1 MTTIAPE
8 QIHEVVR
15 ERYGQIAESFKPAVA
30 AADCCSP
37 SDSSSSS
44 CCGPSD
50 SSNGDGCGSSSLY
63 EADLSNLPADVTG
76 LSLGCGDPITLAGL
90 QPGQTIL
97 DLGSGGGIDCFLA
110 ARQVGATGRVIGVDM
125 TPAMLAKAE
134 RNKAKVGLANVEFRQ
149 GQIEA
154 LPVAGDTV
162 DVIISNCVIN
172 LSPDKPAVFREA
184 FRVLRPG
191 GRLAIS
197 DMVVQGRLSA
207 DQRANMSA
215 WAACLTGA
223 EAIEDYV
230 GAIRAAGFVDVSVRD
245 KDAPDVELAGSLS
258 IPLIAPRIFSARVTA
273 VKPQPA

>member
-15 ERYGQIAESFKPAVA
+15 ERYGQIAETFSPVGQ
-30 AADCCSP
+30 AADCCGP
-37 SDSSSSS
+37 SSGGGS
-44 CCGPSD
+44 CCG
-50 SSNGDGCGSSSLY
+50 DGNDSLY

-90 QPGQTIL
+90 QPGQTVV

-110 ARQVGATGRVIGVDM
+110 ARQVGDTGRVIGVDM
-125 TPAMLAKAE
+125 TPAMLEKAQ
-134 RNKAKVGLANVEFRQ
+134 RNKAKVGLTNVEFRQ

-154 LPVAGDTV
+154 LPVEPETADI
-162 DVIISNCVIN
+162 IISNCVIN

-191 GRLAIS
+191 GRLAVS

-207 DQRANMSA
+207 EQRADMAAWSA
-215 WAACLTGA
+215 CMTGA
-223 EAIEDYV
+223 EAVEDYV
-230 GAIRAAGFVDVSVRD
+230 GAIRDAGFVDISVRD
-245 KDAPDVELAGSLS
+245 KDAPDFELADALTLPISD
-258 IPLIAPRIFSARVTA
+258 PRIFSARVTA
-273 VKPQPA
+273 VKPG

>member
-8 QIHEVVR
+8 QIHEAVR
-15 ERYGQIAESFKPAVA
+15 ERYGQIAERFTPTVVA
-30 AADCCSP
+30 SDCCSP
-37 SDSSSSS
+37 SSSSESS

-50 SSNGDGCGSSSLY
+50 SSNGDCCGSSSLY

-90 QPGQTIL
+90 APGQTVL

-110 ARQVGATGRVIGVDM
+110 ARQVGESGRVIGVDM

-154 LPVAGDTV
+154 LPVEDDTV
-162 DVIISNCVIN
+162 DVIVSNCVIN
-172 LSPDKPAVFREA
+172 LSPDKAAVFREA

-191 GRLAIS
+191 GRLAVS

-223 EAIEDYV
+223 EAVEDYV
-230 GAIRAAGFVDVSVRD
+230 GAIQSAGFVEISVRD
-245 KDAPDVELAGSLS
+245 KDAPQFELAGALSLPVS
-258 IPLIAPRIFSARVTA
+258 DPRIFSARVTA
-273 VKPQPA
+273 VKPG